1 MEMLKQKVS
10 KVRSRVCLSCCY
22 FCTQLVSPFLCAVG
36 MFCLFFS
43 GYIVIYS
50 YLLSDMIEWL
60 NGQLPN
66 LNVSVGSSLEDL
78 RVCLLDGTVLCQ
90 ILNRLYPGAV
100 EMVP

>member
-1 MEMLKQKVS
+1 
-10 KVRSRVCLSCCY
+10 
-22 FCTQLVSPFLCAVG
+22 
-36 MFCLFFS
+36 
-43 GYIVIYS
+43 
-50 YLLSDMIEWL
+50 MIEWL

-100 EMVP
+100 EMVPKHFHFPSSILVFLFFFSFGVCVCGGGGGTNKHCSSFVVNMLEHILL